1 MTALASMTTFKF
13 HRLALTV
20 GIAVALAT
28 KMFGA
33 MAGTNDTGIFRDKN
47 GESMR
52 FTDIVTCTFPKPSP
66 DGSSV
71 MFWPSN
77 RGNLFE
83 VPKDGSTGGNTILYK
98 RAGTS
103 EKGSYRIYH
112 ASESVSVAVH
122 RDKPLVVLIF
132 NKEQFDGVCDKLLPQ
147 FMSE

>member
-1 MTALASMTTFKF
+1 MNMTKIKLGHFALKLS
-13 HRLALTV
+13 
-20 GIAVALAT
+20 IAIGVAT
-28 KMFGA
+28 QIFGA
-33 MAGTNDTGIFRDKN
+33 IAGTNDTDIFRDKN
-47 GESMR
+47 GEAMR
-52 FTDIVTCTFPKPSP
+52 FTDIVTCTFSKPSP
-66 DGSSV
+66 DGTAV

-83 VPKDGSTGGNTILYK
+83 IPKDGSTGGKTICYK

-103 EKGSYRIYH
+103 EKGFYRVYH

-132 NKEQFDGVCDKLLPQ
+132 NKDQFDGVCDKLLPQ